1 MVPAT
6 RPGGPGHRRARWV
19 VVIGMHAFDL
29 HQAWR
34 WLVGRDEVCGCD
46 GSCKALAE
54 EAPIDHP
61 SQTAETEEN
70 QSTACV
76 IFLSFIVHRVGF
88 WGHSCL
94 ILRPAPWSGC
104 STRFPPGAGSCRPM
118 HKFRMEW
125 EVLKEGE
132 VFR

>member
-1 MVPAT
+1 MVPAA
-6 RPGGPGHRRARWV
+6 RSGGSGHRRARWV

-34 WLVGRDEVCGCD
+34 WLVGRDEVSGCD
-46 GSCKALAE
+46 GFCEAVAE
-54 EAPIDHP
+54 EAPVDHP

-76 IFLSFIVHRVGF
+76 IFFFHCASCGVMGTFVPHFETSTVVGLF
-88 WGHSCL
+88 HTL
-94 ILRPAPWSGC
+94 
-104 STRFPPGAGSCRPM
+104 PPGAGSCRPM
-118 HKFRMEW
+118 HKFVSEW
-125 EVLKEGE
+125 GVLNGGE